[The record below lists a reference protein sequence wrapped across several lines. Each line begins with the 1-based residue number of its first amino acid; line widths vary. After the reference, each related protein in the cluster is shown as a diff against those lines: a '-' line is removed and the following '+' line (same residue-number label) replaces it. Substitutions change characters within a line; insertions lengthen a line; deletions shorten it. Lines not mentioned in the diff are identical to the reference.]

1 MKANELR
8 VGNWFNEFGIPKQV
22 TPNLILKLYQIEIA
36 GKVAID
42 ISPIPLTPEILVKA
56 GFDKQQTIVGM
67 NDGFDYAIGFN
78 PVTYNHILLI
88 NSNRCGEFFYQNIH
102 HQIKYV
108 HQLQN
113 LYFCLTGKEL
123 NIEL

>member
-8 VGNWFNEFGIPKQV
+8 VGNWVNTPCGFHQICDYLDFQPDSFSEF
-22 TPNLILKLYQIEIA
+22 E
-36 GKVAID
+36 
-42 ISPIPLTPEILVKA
+42 PIPLTAEILVKA

-78 PVTYNHILLI
+78 PVTYTHILLI
-88 NSNRCGEFFYQNIH
+88 NSNRCGEIFYQNLH

-113 LYFCLTGKEL
+113 LYFALTGKEL
-123 NIEL
+123 KIEL